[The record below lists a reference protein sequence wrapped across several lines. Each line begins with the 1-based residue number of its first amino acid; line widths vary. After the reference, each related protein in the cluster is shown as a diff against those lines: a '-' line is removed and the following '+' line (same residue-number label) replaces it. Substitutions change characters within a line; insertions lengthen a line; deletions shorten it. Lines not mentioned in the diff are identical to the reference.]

1 MATQLKNIIA
11 FTAVGAGAQQTVAH
25 GLNIDG
31 RGVTPDKLE
40 FDNGDFSFIA
50 ADATN
55 VTVQNDG
62 AGVANCNVMCEHWLT
77 VERTFGP
84 VSITSLTPQPFIVA
98 GSGGGGS
105 NVADWLGTTGADVNV
120 GNAAPP
126 VAGQVLKATN
136 PTTATWQAD
145 SGVSNPLILQTGNGT
160 VTAPNAYASGAIG
173 HGIDGDVGTAD
184 VQVDPTA
191 AGLAIGWTDSYT
203 GGTARV
209 KAGGF
214 GGGGGGAFAHGFATL
229 GGAFTALIE
238 AGHSGSTAFGYADGS
253 GANASIRSRG
263 RGSQAFGWV
272 SGGTDAAYI
281 YADGSGSFAGGFA
294 YGAYGALTRIRAQ
307 VSGSMAFGKVFGGS
321 VRTSLNGA
329 LAVGCGN
336 NQGDVHASG
345 LGAVALGYGT
355 YGGLVEAS
363 ASGSGAAGH
372 AYGATGTVQ
381 ASGAGGW
388 AFGYAYEGG
397 VYALGSGSFAGGYA
411 KGVGSAVLATLRG
424 SAAFGGA
431 YGGGTVESIDAGTL
445 ASGYAYSGGLIQA
458 DGRGSQ
464 AMGLAQNNGDILTN
478 AYGAMARGFCDGNN
492 SQITAADRGAF
503 ASGTALTDG
512 DLLVFGYGSH
522 GVGDVRDGAKIG
534 TAAASHGC
542 FAGGY
547 ASDGAS
553 LIYSREGGCFAF
565 GRAQFEGDIT
575 ARGVGGFA
583 LGAANG
589 TATYGHA
596 KIYTNAT
603 GGLAQGY
610 VRDTQPLGVQFS
622 QILCYGKGAF
632 SAGYVNQRGT
642 ISASGGGAH
651 AGGYASSAA
660 IYAGGEVP
668 ASIEASALGA
678 FAHGFSKR
686 PVTAGV
692 TSYMRAS
699 AAGAWAGGYAIGY
712 LSTSAIEAQSKG
724 SLAHGYA
731 LSGTIYASA
740 QGAFASGFSSL
751 NGSIDASGY
760 GALAGGSALAAGI
773 NNANIQAQGVGAFAF
788 GTAAT
793 GYPTV
798 GYESRLRAYGNGS
811 WAGGDAIATTYGIA
825 TSRIQAL
832 DHGALAHGY
841 NVDSYIEAQS
851 KGSQAFGF
859 ADSAGYIYSSAYGAF
874 ASGHAKDSAY
884 IYASGKGARAH
895 GYGKGGLATA
905 RIGASGGGAFAFGY
919 VTALESAAGIFATS
933 RGTFAGGSV
942 QGTYNITAS
951 SSGAFAF
958 GRADTGNIQATAS
971 NAVQFGV
978 GVNSASNT
986 MQIGSAGLRFWGA
999 GYPVAPQDGDIWVNN
1014 NYVYIR
1020 SNGVSCKCVN
1030 AAM

>member
-1 MATQLKNIIA
+1 MATQIKNILA
-11 FTAVGAGAQQTVAH
+11 FNAVGAGAQATLPH
-25 GLNIDG
+25 GLNVNDH
-31 RGVTPDKLE
+31 GVVPDNVD
-40 FDNGDFSFIA
+40 FDNGEFSFVS
-50 ADATN
+50 ADETN
-55 VTVQNDG
+55 ITMQNDG
-62 AGVANCNVMCEHWLT
+62 AAPASVNVLVEHWHT
-77 VERTFGP
+77 TERAFGP
-84 VSITSLTPQPFIVA
+84 SSTKALSPQPFIGGA
-98 GSGGGGS
+98 GGGGGGS
-105 NVADWLGTTGADVNV
+105 NVAEFLGTTGADVNV

-126 VAGQVLKATN
+126 AAGQVLKATDA
-136 PTTATWQAD
+136 THATWQAD

-191 AGLAIGWTDSYT
+191 AGLAIGWTDSYA

-534 TAAASHGC
+534 TAAFSHGC

-575 ARGVGGFA
+575 ARGDGSFA
-583 LGAANG
+583 LGFANG
-589 TATYGHA
+589 TATYGKA
-596 KIYTNAT
+596 KIYANAD
-603 GGLAQGY
+603 GGIAHGY
-610 VRDTQPLGVQFS
+610 VRDVQPLGVQFS
-622 QILCYGKGAF
+622 EILCYGKGAF
-632 SAGYVNQRGT
+632 ATGYVNERGR

-651 AGGYASSAA
+651 AGGYATSAS
-660 IYAGGEVP
+660 IYAGGEIP
-668 ASIEASALGA
+668 AIIQASALGSFAHGLSKRSTTAGAKSYMVASYPGSWVGGFCYGEGGAYNGGIYGLAEGA
-678 FAHGFSKR
+678 FAHGY
-686 PVTAGV
+686 T
-692 TSYMRAS
+692 Y
-699 AAGAWAGGYAIGY
+699 
-712 LSTSAIEAQSKG
+712 
-724 SLAHGYA
+724 
-731 LSGTIYASA
+731 
-740 QGAFASGFSSL
+740 
-751 NGSIDASGY
+751 D
-760 GALAGGSALAAGI
+760 GI
-773 NNANIQAQGVGAFAF
+773 I
-788 GTAAT
+788 
-793 GYPTV
+793 
-798 GYESRLRAYGNGS
+798 R
-811 WAGGDAIATTYGIA
+811 
-825 TSRIQAL
+825 
-832 DHGALAHGY
+832 
-841 NVDSYIEAQS
+841 
-851 KGSQAFGF
+851 
-859 ADSAGYIYSSAYGAF
+859 
-874 ASGHAKDSAY
+874 
-884 IYASGKGARAH
+884 ASGKGAQAF
-895 GYGKGGLATA
+895 GYANAGSIIYASGIGGFSSGFANNVGYIEAPGNGGHAMGYAKGGESSAYITSSGKGAFAVGYTFGSEGTA
-905 RIGASGGGAFAFGY
+905 RIIASASGAFA
-919 VTALESAAGIFATS
+919 
-933 RGTFAGGSV
+933 GGLV
-942 QGTYNITAS
+942 QGNGRNITAS
-951 SSGAFAF
+951 SLGAFAW

-978 GVNSASNT
+978 GVNNQAAT
-986 MQIGSAGLRFWGA
+986 VQIGSSGLRFWQTGVP
-999 GYPVAPQDGDIWVNN
+999 GAPQNGDIWVANS
-1014 NYVYIR
+1014 YVYIR
-1020 SNGVSCKCVN
+1020 SNGVNCKCVN